1 MYDHKSIF
9 ILGMARSGYEVAKL
23 LSKHN
28 CKILITDREEQDS
41 NQVLE
46 LESLGIKYITST
58 NQEELL
64 NNSFDY
70 VVKNPGIKI
79 DHPVCIKAKDLN
91 IPIINELEV
100 AYHYLNEGV
109 KIIGI
114 TGSNG
119 KTTTTTLVYEILKEA
134 KLPVH
139 LGGNIGF
146 PMSAFINKINKN
158 ELFVLE
164 ISAQQLHD
172 FIDFKVDIAILT
184 NLTEVHLDHFK
195 TYDYYKQIKKKIFDN
210 NQISIINKDDNDSLL
225 LTDDINNKKYFSI
238 KDKTDMYLYNDA
250 IYYLDQKIIYVSD
263 IKIKGNHNYQN
274 IMCAILVAKEFNV
287 NNEIIVKALKKFTG
301 VEHRLEFVR
310 NLNERKFYNDSKSTN
325 VKSTQIALSAFD
337 KPTIL
342 LLGGLDRNHPFDDL
356 LPYLNKTKMIICYGE
371 TKERIQEFSLKN
383 NIECHVLNT
392 LEDAINKAY
401 DLSDKGDI
409 ILLSP
414 ACASWDQYKDF
425 EQRGQEFKRVVNDL
439 R

>member
-28 CKILITDREEQDS
+28 CKILITDREEQDL

-58 NQEELL
+58 KQEDLL
-64 NNSFDY
+64 DNSFDY
-70 VVKNPGIKI
+70 VVKNPGVKI
-79 DHPVCIKAKDLN
+79 DHPVCIKAESLN
-91 IPIINELEV
+91 IPVINELEV

-134 KLPVH
+134 NLPVH

-146 PMSAFINKINKN
+146 PMSSFINKINKN
-158 ELFVLE
+158 EIFVLE

-195 TYDYYKQIKKKIFDN
+195 TYDYYKQIKKKIFN
-210 NQISIINKDDNDSLL
+210 NSEIAIINKDDHDSLL

-238 KDKTDMYLYNDA
+238 KDKTDIYLYNDA
-250 IYYLDQKIIYVSD
+250 IYYLDQKVIDVSD

-287 NNEIIVKALKKFTG
+287 NNEIITKALKKFIG

-371 TKERIQEFSLKN
+371 TKERIKQFALKN

-392 LEDAINKAY
+392 LEAAINTAY
-401 DLSDKGDI
+401 DLSDKDDI

-425 EQRGQEFKRVVNDL
+425 EQRGQEFKRVVNNL

>member
-250 IYYLDQKIIYVSD
+250 IYYLDQKIIDVSD

-371 TKERIQEFSLKN
+371 TKERIQEFALKN